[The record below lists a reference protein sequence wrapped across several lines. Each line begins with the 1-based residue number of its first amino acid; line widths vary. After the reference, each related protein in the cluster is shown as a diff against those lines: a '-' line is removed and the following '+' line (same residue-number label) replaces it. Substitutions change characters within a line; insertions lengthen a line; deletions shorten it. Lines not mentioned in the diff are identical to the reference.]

1 MVAGRVWGTSPRS
14 STLFV
19 ADIFCHILTSCQTK
33 MQRQIC
39 RRRVIA
45 KCSRY
50 RVHMIHRSSRM
61 IILAR
66 RHVTR
71 RPNCS
76 SFVLDISRRISLIG
90 NADPTWV
97 PECLLGHDLWLW
109 LWPDGSSMLMENP
122 SYPSI
127 NGRRLGVAG
136 SSRKP
141 PQCLCV
147 YLLLHGFESFL
158 MGYWNHPPL
167 HFEVGHRYKKQILF
181 KEETFLPLQKGLDLP
196 TNLPREVTN
205 GNQGGLDTKM
215 RFFL

>member
-1 MVAGRVWGTSPRS
+1 MCFAHPRWNFHYKKLGLGARTRHIFHTICFSSMVLGTGICSKKVPLLTLVPNPSCFCRGMNLMVAGRVWGTSPRS

-50 RVHMIHRSSRM
+50 RVHMIHRM

-66 RHVTR
+66 
-71 RPNCS
+71 S

-127 NGRRLGVAG
+127 NGRRLRVAG

-147 YLLLHGFESFL
+147 
-158 MGYWNHPPL
+158 
-167 HFEVGHRYKKQILF
+167 
-181 KEETFLPLQKGLDLP
+181 
-196 TNLPREVTN
+196 
-205 GNQGGLDTKM
+205 
-215 RFFL
+215 